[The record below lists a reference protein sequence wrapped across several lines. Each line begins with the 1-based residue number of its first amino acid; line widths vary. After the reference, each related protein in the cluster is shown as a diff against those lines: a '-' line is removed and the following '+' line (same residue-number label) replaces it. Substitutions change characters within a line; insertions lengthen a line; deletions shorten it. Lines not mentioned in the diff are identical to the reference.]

1 MAAPGRQSQ
10 CGRTVAPF
18 FSVTLWLLSSAPQ
31 IGGDQSQGAVFLR
44 EFTLIRRE
52 SLNEDFLPDLLNNN
66 HKTED
71 TLAGSSCGKGCVAI
85 VHKME
90 ACREYSSVCFKQCA
104 VV

>member
-71 TLAGSSCGKGCVAI
+71 TLGSMSFNSPIYYTISGELYKLPELQRS
-85 VHKME
+85 KPLLE
-90 ACREYSSVCFKQCA
+90 
-104 VV
+104 